1 MRRRF
6 ADECMRAQYRFGIIF
21 VLPWLATFAA
31 FWLYPLIEAFWL
43 SMSHYSTLTAERR
56 WVGLANYAALLDD
69 PMFWKALT
77 NTTIFAAGTVPVTTS
92 LALLFAVLLD
102 RLAHRKLGAVLRAL
116 YFLPTVTSLI
126 VVALIFTNLYARD
139 GILNGLLAAVG
150 LPYPE
155 RGWLLEPSTALASI
169 MAMDVWMATG
179 YYMVIILAGMQTI
192 PRHLY
197 DAATIYGANAWQ
209 QFRSIT
215 LPLLKPTL
223 LFVMLMNTIKSL
235 QVFAEVYVM
244 TRGGPL
250 EGTTTTLVY
259 ELYRHAFERSDGMG
273 YAAAIAVVV
282 FVLIAVISV
291 VEVRLLTQSPTIGTV
306 KQ

>member
-1 MRRRF
+1 MSPHPVDPVR
-6 ADECMRAQYRFGIIF
+6 MQYRMGVLF
-21 VLPWLATFAA
+21 VLPWVVTFVV
-31 FWLYPLIEAFWL
+31 FWLYPLVEAFAL
-43 SMSHYSTLTAERR
+43 SMSSYTTLTGQRQ
-56 WVGLANYAALLDD
+56 WIGLANYAALLRD
-69 PMFWKALT
+69 PMFWRALQ
-77 NTTIFAAGTVPVTTS
+77 NTAIFAAGTVPVTTV
-92 LALLFAVLLD
+92 LALVLAVLID
-102 RLAHRKLGAVLRAL
+102 RIASQRLGAALRAM
-116 YFLPTVTSLI
+116 YFVPTVTSLV

-139 GILNGLLAAVG
+139 GVLNGLLATLG

-169 MAMDVWMATG
+169 MVMDVWMATG
-179 YYMVIILAGMQTI
+179 YYMVIILAGLQTI

-197 DAATIYGANAWQ
+197 DAATIYGASQWQ
-209 QFRSIT
+209 QFRWIT

-223 LFVMLMNTIKSL
+223 LFVMVMNTIKSL

-259 ELYRHAFERSDGMG
+259 ELYRNGFERSDGMG

-282 FVLIAVISV
+282 FLLIAAISW
-291 VEVRLLTQSPTIGTV
+291 VEVRLITQTRRTLVSV
-306 KQ
+306 K